1 MGMKQSANGRKLT
14 QEREGLRLEAY
25 KDGGGVWTIG
35 YGHTQGVKSGQTCTA
50 EQAEAWYLSDVQSA
64 EHDVELYVT
73 VPLNQGQFDALVD
86 WTFNLGGERLRK
98 STMLR
103 RINDKDFDA
112 ALKEM
117 LRWKYDNGV
126 EVAGLLARRQEEVKL
141 WKGEL

>member
-1 MGMKQSANGRKLT
+1 MGMKQSAKGRGLT
-14 QEREGLRLEAY
+14 QAREGLRLEAY

-35 YGHTQGVKSGQTCTA
+35 YGHTRGVKSGQTCTA

-126 EVAGLLARRQEEVKL
+126 EVKGLLLRRQEEVKL

>member
-1 MGMKQSANGRKLT
+1 MGMKQSAKGRELT
-14 QEREGLRLEAY
+14 KAREGLRLTAY

-35 YGHTQGVKSGQTCTA
+35 YGHTRGVVPGQTCTQ
-50 EQAEAWYLSDVQSA
+50 EQADAWYLEDIESA

-73 VPLNQGQFDALVD
+73 APLNQGQFDALVD
-86 WTFNLGGERLRK
+86 WTFNLGGNALRK

-103 RINDKDFDA
+103 RVNDKDFDA
-112 ALKEM
+112 ALREM

-126 EVAGLLARRQEEVKL
+126 EVKGLRLRREEEVKL